1 MAGVLRRRGLTWDQV
16 YEGEHSS
23 HGWTKQPWRSD
34 SPLKYYW
41 EGKTPPLVEPLPGS
55 FSGGENHSVTAEG
68 LRLHDALPNEP
79 FDAELRASTI
89 RASLEHGREQPKL

>member
-1 MAGVLRRRGLTWDQV
+1 MP
-16 YEGEHSS
+16 
-23 HGWTKQPWRSD
+23 KPWRSD

-79 FDAELRASTI
+79 FDAELRAPTI
-89 RASLEHGREQPKL
+89 RASLEQDSRSHNGLLAWFPRQTGRLHCRRRALMTCMV

>member
-1 MAGVLRRRGLTWDQV
+1 MTWSQV

-23 HGWTKQPWRSD
+23 HGWKKQPWRSD

-41 EGKTPPLVEPLPGS
+41 EGNTPPLVEPLPGS